1 MLVMQSATNPVIRL
15 GAQDNVVVA
24 RLRLPAGTNIQ
35 AENLTVTSDVPPGH
49 KVAARPIKGGEPI
62 LKGNALIGLA
72 AKDTPA
78 GTHLTSQDIQFVMPD
93 QQDGPRW
100 EGQSRPVDLLPLE
113 KRATFQG
120 IVRANGDVATRNFIG
135 VFVVG
140 NCGATTAR
148 KAADY
153 FDEERLA
160 AFHNIDGVVPFV
172 HEIGCGMEMT
182 GEPMDLLRRT
192 ISGFIR
198 NPNIASAVVIA
209 LGCERNNLKA
219 FLEQEK
225 LEVGAKL
232 RTITIQ
238 EVGGIMNAV
247 EEAKRIVHEMLPEAN
262 AVKRVSVSAEHL
274 RVGLQSGG
282 ADAFSELS
290 ANPALG
296 VAVDLLVQNG
306 GTAILS
312 DTPELIGVKNDLVAR
327 AVSCDVSAKFVS
339 RLEWWRQYNSGKDTQ
354 LHGRVSRAN
363 EAAGIAN
370 ILEKSLSS
378 IKKGGTSPL
387 TGAFRY
393 AERVTQK
400 GLVFMDTPAYEPVS
414 VTGQIAGGANL
425 IAFTTGLGSSF
436 GSLPAPTMKLA
447 SNTTLYRKMEDD
459 MDMNCGTVIDGEAST
474 EEMGGMIFAQML
486 RHASGE
492 KTKSELAGMGEN
504 EFVPWPIGVLA

>member
-1 MLVMQSATNPVIRL
+1 MQFAASSVIRL
-15 GAQDNVVVA
+15 SALDNVVVA
-24 RLRLPAGTNIQ
+24 RLRLAAGTKI
-35 AENLTVTSDVPPGH
+35 ETEGLVIEGDVPPGH
-49 KVAARPIKGGEPI
+49 KVATRFIKRGEPI
-62 LKGNALIGLA
+62 VKDNAVIGYA
-72 AKDTPA
+72 AEDTVAGALLTNQRIRFFAVPENVSTAAVPA
-78 GTHLTSQDIQFVMPD
+78 
-93 QQDGPRW
+93 
-100 EGQSRPVDLLPLE
+100 RPVELLP
-113 KRATFQG
+113 KDRRATFEG
-120 IVRANGDVATRNFIG
+120 FVRANGSVGTRNFIG

-148 KAADY
+148 KAADF

-160 AFHNIDGVVPFV
+160 PYPNVDGVVPFV

-209 LGCERNNLKA
+209 LGCERNNLKS

-225 LEVGAKL
+225 LEVGASL

-238 EVGGIMNAV
+238 EVGGITNAV
-247 EEAKRIVHEMLPEAN
+247 EEAKRIVYEMLPDAN
-262 AVKRVSVSAEHL
+262 AVKRQSVSAEHL

-282 ADAFSELS
+282 ADAFSGLS

-296 VAVDLLVQNG
+296 IAVDLLVRNG

-312 DTPELIGVKNDLVAR
+312 DTPELIGAQAGLLAR
-327 AVSCDVSAKFVS
+327 CASPETAEKFVS
-339 RLEWWRQYNSGKDTQ
+339 RLEWWRQYNEGKDTQ

-378 IKKGGTSPL
+378 VKKGGTSPL
-387 TGAFRY
+387 MGAYRY
-393 AERVTQK
+393 AERVAEK

-436 GSLPAPTMKLA
+436 GSLPAPTMKLS
-447 SNTTLYRKMEDD
+447 SNTALYRKMEDD
-459 MDMNCGTVIDGEAST
+459 MDMNCGTIIGGEST
-474 EEMGGMIFAQML
+474 VEGMGHAIFAKML

-492 KTKSELAGMGEN
+492 KTKSELEGMGEN